1 MTLFILVLSGCSKD
15 NTEMSVVKEKE
26 SKTFVAFTESYSP
39 QTKTSRDSEGNVLW
53 KMGDQVS
60 IFVASTINEQYQ
72 VTDGSD
78 GKTSASLNKVGSSGF
93 VAGSDLPA
101 NIAYYPYS
109 ASNEISKSGSVYNLT
124 VTIPETQSYAVN
136 TFGNGAFPMA
146 AVTDSESDMNL
157 KFKNVL
163 GGLKLQLT
171 GTDVISRI
179 VVSGN
184 NNEILCGDATVTV
197 SSTTTPT
204 IVLSD
209 YTKTIVTLD
218 CGSGVQLNTETP
230 TVFIIALPPM
240 IMSGGFTI
248 DIYNTAGGTQQIKST
263 RSQTITRSALLA
275 MPAVAVACGPAAP
288 PYEYVDLG
296 LSVKWATFNVGAT
309 APEEYGDYFAWGET
323 EPYYEA
329 GYAQEDPQN
338 HWKDGKSDG
347 YVWDSY
353 RYSNGTQTIEGYGG
367 KYPTLTKYCFN
378 SEYGYNGY
386 TDSKTTLD
394 PEDDVAHVRW
404 GGDWRMPTKDE
415 FEDLYYDCSWT
426 WIELNGVEGYNV
438 ESNKQGYEG
447 RSIFLPAVGARDGTM
462 FRMDRGDEAGYW
474 TKSLNMS
481 IVNSTR
487 AYCLYFHKDS
497 RSFDVGRTR
506 IWGLTVRPVCP

>member
-1 MTLFILVLSGCSKD
+1 MRKSGISLISLFILVLSGCSKD

-39 QTKTSRDSEGNVLW
+39 QTKTSLDSYGNVLW

-60 IFVASTINEQYQ
+60 IFAASTINQQYQ

-78 GKTSASLNKVGSSGF
+78 GKTSASLNQVGSPGF

-101 NIAYYPYS
+101 NIAFYPYS
-109 ASNEISKSGSVYNLT
+109 ASNEIAKSGSGYTLT
-124 VTIPETQSYAVN
+124 VTLPEAQSYAVN
-136 TFGNGAFPMA
+136 TFGNGSFPMA

-230 TVFIIALPPM
+230 TVFIIAIPPM

-275 MPAVAVACGPAAP
+275 MPAVAVACTTS

-323 EPYYEA
+323 EPHYEA
-329 GYAQEDPQN
+329 GYGQEQPNN
-338 HWKDGKSDG
+338 HWKNG
-347 YVWDSY
+347 
-353 RYSNGTQTIEGYGG
+353 YSNGYDWNNYKYRNGG
-367 KYPTLTKYCFN
+367 KWTKYCFN
-378 SEYGYNGY
+378 SQYGYNGY
-386 TDSKTTLD
+386 TDNYATLLSM
-394 PEDDVAHVRW
+394 DDVAHVIW
-404 GGDWRMPTKDE
+404 GGEWRMPTQAE
-415 FEDLYYDCSWT
+415 FE
-426 WIELNGVEGYNV
+426 ELQNNCDWSLFYQNGVRG
-438 ESNKQGYEG
+438 NKVTS
-447 RSIFLPAVGARDGTM
+447 RKDPNRFIFLPAAGYRFQTSIFGTIS
-462 FRMDRGDEAGYW
+462 GDEEGYYLSS
-474 TKSLNMS
+474 SLD
-481 IVNSTR
+481 NSNNGASSVYVLICR
-487 AYCLYFHKDS
+487 HNGGVAIQGCE
-497 RSFDVGRTR
+497 R
-506 IWGLTVRPVCP
+506 INGGSVRPVCP